1 MEGLGVIALLFLLI
15 GVGHWIGYKDTYE
28 FDHRIEPTKIE
39 INPTTNDTTFVYIM
53 EW

>member
-1 MEGLGVIALLFLLI
+1 MEGLGAIMFLGLLI
-15 GVGHWIGYKDTYE
+15 GFGWWMGYKGTYE

-53 EW
+53 E